1 MAKTERW
8 TLAEIKRKN
17 TESGYFFF
25 SKATMRFF
33 KETMRDWKVIHRDN
47 GEVVVC
53 RKRGGRDGKERIF
66 NPETG
71 SIY

>member
-1 MAKTERW
+1 MAKAERW

-25 SKATMRFF
+25 SRATMKFF
-33 KETMRDWKVIHRDN
+33 KETMKSWKVIHRDD
-47 GEVVVC
+47 GSVAVQ
-53 RKRGGRDGKERIF
+53 RIKDGKERIF

-71 SIY
+71 NIR